1 MDTKNIS
8 QNINEL
14 KNTVDTEVDSGVD
27 SEDYLQVLNEEQE
40 AFEQGVIEDDE
51 PIVEMEEEDI
61 NQQTIEF
68 LKLRGKKQA

>member
-8 QNINEL
+8 QNIDEL

-68 LKLRGKKQA
+68 LKLRGKR